1 MNDGASHT
9 LKIQMKAFGIL
20 NLKIRPAKLRLCPQR
35 FHFPNS
41 LIPKSVK
48 IIRLFVSAP
57 VFQQFFFT
65 QID

>member
-1 MNDGASHT
+1 
-9 LKIQMKAFGIL
+9 MKAFGIL